1 MAVKQFAMVEADPSA
16 EDTLKMMNAALLASS
31 EGDWIQASEKLR
43 EILEKD
49 ADNYVV
55 RSCSCE
61 AAVVYVLTTSFQ
73 AVNNLSV
80 ALLSQ
85 GKLKEVSEHLDCRLN
100 LVLILVCKR
109 VLKSWK
115 EPCKHHHRVL
125 SLRNLSSSTFV
136 RKFISFAI
144 TRSDFYCVAT
154 LYELRST
161 AGFEKK
167 KELLIDVAKWSGDGL
182 KTNCLKMPAN

>member
-1 MAVKQFAMVEADPSA
+1 MAAKQFAMVEADPSA
-16 EDTLKMMNAALLASS
+16 EDTLKTMNAALLASS

-55 RSCSCE
+55 RSYSCE
-61 AAVVYVLTTSFQ
+61 AVVVYILTTSFK

-85 GKLKEVSEHLDCRLN
+85 GKLKEVREQLNCRLN
-100 LVLILVCKR
+100 LVLTLVCER

-136 RKFISFAI
+136 RNIISFAI
-144 TRSDFYCVAT
+144 TKSDFSLCSHAI
-154 LYELRST
+154 R
-161 AGFEKK
+161 AP
-167 KELLIDVAKWSGDGL
+167 IDSRIREEERIAS
-182 KTNCLKMPAN
+182 